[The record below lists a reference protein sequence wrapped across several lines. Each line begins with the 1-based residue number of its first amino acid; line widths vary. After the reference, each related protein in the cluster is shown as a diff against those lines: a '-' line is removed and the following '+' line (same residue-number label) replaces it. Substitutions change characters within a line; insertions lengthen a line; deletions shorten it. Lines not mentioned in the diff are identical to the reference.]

1 MYLFILNIGSVSVRK
16 SQLEGRT
23 KCWIGKL
30 EFTVTSL
37 LYYKNKKLYVFPL
50 KFVKIFQFKH
60 DFKKMKIFQFAVFP
74 RAHSQNWQIE

>member
-1 MYLFILNIGSVSVRK
+1 MYLFILNVGFVSIRK

-37 LYYKNKKLYVFPL
+37 LYYKNKKLCFPSE
-50 KFVKIFQFKH
+50 IC
-60 DFKKMKIFQFAVFP
+60 
-74 RAHSQNWQIE
+74 QNLSI